1 MDLLLEA
8 FTDFYR
14 WNSESWIDRYQYK
27 EAGHQL
33 ILMAFLQRII
43 NGGGRI
49 EREMATGNGRTDLVI
64 FWKSQVITIEMK
76 MHHDVRSEPQ
86 GIQQLARYLDRLGQK
101 IGYMVLFE
109 KKSSEEL
116 SWENRIRREVH
127 IVDNKEI
134 ILYSM

>member
-134 ILYSM
+134 ILYAM